1 MKKILRAKNY
11 IPELQKEFVLQEFE
25 VNELKIIPP
34 DHWIKNRSKQFDYD
48 QSFNNV
54 GMMYPIVV
62 TDEKP
67 DWVQKRILPKNSH
80 HADQFGD
87 LAKGLYVLVGNKRV
101 LYAKEK
107 GYDLIEG
114 YFVTELKDKNKIRT
128 KQHIEHKN
136 IPK

>member
-48 QSFNNV
+48 ESFNNV

-62 TDEKP
+62 TNEKP
-67 DWVQKRILPKNSH
+67 DWVQKRILPKNPH
-80 HADQFGD
+80 HADPQGR
-87 LAKGLYVLVGNKRV
+87 LMSGLYVLVGNKE
-101 LYAKEK
+101 Y
-107 GYDLIEG
+107 YM
-114 YFVTELKDKNKIRT
+114 LKKKVMI
-128 KQHIEHKN
+128 
-136 IPK
+136 